1 MLNYACLLDLIQI
14 TVHTM
19 ISIVLAYQLLVCNSK
34 RLCKHSSH
42 LADIEPAANTSNGTA
57 PAEASNI
64 AAQLSASAAEPGKT
78 DWTQET
84 LSVVVV
90 GASGKQLCLLE
101 TVWNANHCADL
112 H

>member
-1 MLNYACLLDLIQI
+1 M
-14 TVHTM
+14 VHPK
-19 ISIVLAYQLLVCNSK
+19 IRIALYCRSLVCKSK
-34 RLCKHSSH
+34 RLGEHSSH

-57 PAEASNI
+57 PAEVSNV

-90 GASGKQLCLLE
+90 GASGEQLRLLQP
-101 TVWNANHCADL
+101 VWSLQYCTDL
-112 H
+112 HRVS

>member
-1 MLNYACLLDLIQI
+1 MSTAAN
-14 TVHTM
+14 
-19 ISIVLAYQLLVCNSK
+19 
-34 RLCKHSSH
+34 

-57 PAEASNI
+57 PAEVSNV

-90 GASGKQLCLLE
+90 GASGEQLRLLQPL
-101 TVWNANHCADL
+101 WDANHCTGP